1 MILSLKSGCL
11 ASGRV
16 TRSGG
21 ELTFIGDRRT
31 PKYKFSV
38 QVENRKDENGEWK
51 SRFLD
56 CELFGKDAEAAP
68 EIHGGDLVFCTGR
81 LENRT
86 WTGGDGKPRSAVSLK
101 CDFVAVA
108 SSGRRADAEEAG
120 AAARPVGR
128 GVDVYQDAGEFAEMG
143 EEDGELPF

>member
-16 TRSGG
+16 TKSGG
-21 ELTFIGDRRT
+21 ELTFIGDRGT

-38 QVENRKDENGEWK
+38 QVENEKDENGEWK

-56 CELFGKDAEAAP
+56 CELFGKAAEAAP
-68 EIHGGDLVFCTGR
+68 EIHGGDLVFCTGK
-81 LENRT
+81 LETRT
-86 WTGGDGKPRSAVSLK
+86 WNGRDGEPRSATSLK
-101 CDFVAVA
+101 CDFVTVA
-108 SSGRRADAEEAG
+108 SSSAPSAKPA
-120 AAARPVGR
+120 GR
-128 GVDVYQDAGEFAEMG
+128 GVDVYPEAGEFAEIG